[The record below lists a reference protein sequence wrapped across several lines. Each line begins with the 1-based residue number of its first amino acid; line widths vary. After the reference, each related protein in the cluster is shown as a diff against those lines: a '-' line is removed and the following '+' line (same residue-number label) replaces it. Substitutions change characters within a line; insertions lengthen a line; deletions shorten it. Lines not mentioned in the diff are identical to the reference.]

1 MTGQAAHASC
11 RRRTPGS
18 TAMAWMRLAG
28 LLLALFPSASGADT
42 GTVYGT
48 VRFEGAVPTPPTIYM
63 SADPACD
70 KMFPKGRPAETL
82 VVGPTGGLSN
92 VIVHVKAGL
101 PKDYR
106 AVPAS
111 GSVKVDQVG
120 CAYVPHVVGLRT
132 GQELV
137 VHNGDETY
145 HNVNARAAVNMA
157 FNDAMPAKG
166 LLMRKSFPL
175 PEVAVK
181 LKCDVHPW
189 MSAYVGVFDHPFF
202 VVTLPD
208 GAFEFADLPE
218 GDYTIEAWHE
228 SLGTRTAVVE
238 VDDDEPV
245 TIDFR
250 FAGN

>member
-1 MTGQAAHASC
+1 MRRAAGVF
-11 RRRTPGS
+11 PVLFLG
-18 TAMAWMRLAG
+18 
-28 LLLALFPSASGADT
+28 LFPSVSGADT

-48 VRFEGAVPTPPTIYM
+48 VRLDGAAPAPPTIYM

-70 KMFPKGRPAETL
+70 RMFPKGRPAETL

-92 VIVHVKAGL
+92 VIVHVKKGL

-106 AVPAS
+106 AAPAA
-111 GSVKVDQVG
+111 GSVKMDQVG

-132 GQELV
+132 GQELEL
-137 VHNGDETY
+137 HNGDDTY
-145 HNVNARAAVNMA
+145 HNVNARSSVNTA

-166 LLMRKSFPL
+166 LLMRKSFFQ

-202 VVTLPD
+202 AVTLPD
-208 GAFEFADLPE
+208 GAFEFAGLPE
-218 GDYTIEAWHE
+218 GEYTIEAWHE
-228 SLGTRTAVVE
+228 SLGTRSAVVE